1 MILQY
6 FPVADEDE
14 LTFDPGE
21 VINNIEFVSMIG
33 LHTKLFNICR
43 IPRTVVMHMFANI
56 YTRAQILACD
66 MIFCVSEFLYIFSD
80 SVVLH
85 LIKLAASVILVPIS
99 N

>member
-1 MILQY
+1 MFGADDDANEVNTENIPCFICCLYMILQY

-43 IPRTVVMHMFANI
+43 IPRTVVKHMYANI
-56 YTRAQILACD
+56 YTCAQILACD
-66 MIFCVSEFLYIFSD
+66 MIFCVSEFL
-80 SVVLH
+80 
-85 LIKLAASVILVPIS
+85 
-99 N
+99 